1 MFGAEEQFLNGIKGL
16 RTGPTEACHI
26 GLERNCLTP
35 LCEDKMDLEYTLIDC
50 ATGLIY
56 GPYET
61 FLQARERAEGFE
73 RWEIINR
80 VGDLIDWSTA
90 PSTVLTVTA
99 QAA

>member
-1 MFGAEEQFLNGIKGL
+1 
-16 RTGPTEACHI
+16 
-26 GLERNCLTP
+26 
-35 LCEDKMDLEYTLIDC
+35 MDLEYTLIDC

-61 FLQARERAEGFE
+61 FLHARERAEGFE

-80 VGDLIDWSTA
+80 VGNLVDWSPT
-90 PSTVLTVTA
+90 PSTVLTVTE

>member
-1 MFGAEEQFLNGIKGL
+1 
-16 RTGPTEACHI
+16 
-26 GLERNCLTP
+26 
-35 LCEDKMDLEYTLIDC
+35 MDLEYTLIDC

-61 FLQARERAEGFE
+61 FVQARECAEGFE

-80 VGDLIDWSTA
+80 EGNLIDWSPT
-90 PSTVLTVTA
+90 PSTVLTATE